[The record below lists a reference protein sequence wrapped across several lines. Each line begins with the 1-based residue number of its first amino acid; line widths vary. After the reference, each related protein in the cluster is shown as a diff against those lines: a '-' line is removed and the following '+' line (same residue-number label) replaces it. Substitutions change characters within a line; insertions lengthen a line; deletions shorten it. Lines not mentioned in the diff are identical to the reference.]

1 MMPNK
6 GTNGIINRAQVKTK
20 ELINNEAW
28 IWKTAAKPERQRTK
42 LEPEG
47 QGSPVEPVE

>member
-6 GTNGIINRAQVKTK
+6 GTSGIINRAQVKTK

-28 IWKTAAKPERQRTK
+28 ILKTAAKPERRRRSI
-42 LEPEG
+42 LV
-47 QGSPVEPVE
+47 GSDERSVLR